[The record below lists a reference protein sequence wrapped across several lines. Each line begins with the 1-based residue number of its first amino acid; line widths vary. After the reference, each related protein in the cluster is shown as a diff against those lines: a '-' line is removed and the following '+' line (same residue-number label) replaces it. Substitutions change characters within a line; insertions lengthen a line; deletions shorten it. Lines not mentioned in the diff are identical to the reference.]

1 MSPQPRRV
9 GREWAAHRSS
19 SLPSTMW
26 TRISWIER
34 IYDLGGEQTFS
45 VFCAAGEQDGRLS
58 KKFLRTLRASQSRTR
73 EKHAD
78 QSAPNPLD
86 PPNPR
91 FRFRVFGRD
100 LSTRA
105 RKRISRIPRI
115 SNAKSAR
122 HRNPRREYE
131 SRGFRG
137 HRMQIRAPENSRQP
151 QGLKPTPDT
160 CRIGSPPATSQARAE
175 FLRRARAV
183 DRAVN
188 KW

>member
-1 MSPQPRRV
+1 MDADLLDRADLRFGKGADLFRFLCSRRT
-9 GREWAAHRSS
+9 GWAAVEKVPANPPRVTVEDTRKARRS
-19 SLPSTMW
+19 
-26 TRISWIER
+26 I
-34 IYDLGGEQTFS
+34 
-45 VFCAAGEQDGRLS
+45 
-58 KKFLRTLRASQSRTR
+58 RA
-73 EKHAD
+73 
-78 QSAPNPLD
+78 QSARSAESAFSLSCVRSRSFHPCQKA
-86 PPNPR
+86 
-91 FRFRVFGRD
+91 D
-100 LSTRA
+100 LADSA
-105 RKRISRIPRI
+105 DLKC
-115 SNAKSAR
+115 KSAR